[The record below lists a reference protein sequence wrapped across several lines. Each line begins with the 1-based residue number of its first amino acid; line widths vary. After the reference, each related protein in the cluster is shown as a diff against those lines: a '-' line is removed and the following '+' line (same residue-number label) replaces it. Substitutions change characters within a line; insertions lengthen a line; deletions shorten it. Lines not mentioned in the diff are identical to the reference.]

1 MNNQILNI
9 GDKVTC
15 LQAGSAGVNA
25 MQKNKTYTIARAG
38 FLKTGQNI
46 TIFREGNSGNTWSVY
61 SEDFERSCL
70 TITDLE
76 KNRDFT
82 WKTLNDME
90 DKIRYMKESKTKTFD
105 LTKFKEWK
113 LLRIIKDGGD
123 DVPQL
128 ITHIFDG

>member
-1 MNNQILNI
+1 MNNQTLNI

-15 LQAGSAGVNA
+15 LQAGSAGVHA
-25 MQKNKTYTIARAG
+25 IEKNKVYTIARVG
-38 FLKTGQNI
+38 FLKAGQNI
-46 TIFREGNSGNTWSVY
+46 TIFREGDKGNTWSVY
-61 SEDFERSCL
+61 SEDFERTSL

-76 KNRDFT
+76 NNRDFT
-82 WKTLNDME
+82 WKTLNNVE
-90 DKIRYMKESKTKTFD
+90 DKIRYMKESKTKKFN

-128 ITHIFDG
+128 ITHLFDG